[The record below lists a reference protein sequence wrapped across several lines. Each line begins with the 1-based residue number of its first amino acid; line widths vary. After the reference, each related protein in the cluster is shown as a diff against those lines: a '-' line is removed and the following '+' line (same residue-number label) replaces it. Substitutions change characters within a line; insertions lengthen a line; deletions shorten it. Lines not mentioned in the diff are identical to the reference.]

1 MTQLGV
7 RVNRKRW
14 TSLQLQLV
22 WYETLYNLSKQRNVT
37 YGNTRVIKDCN
48 LRQHFTSSLL
58 CPLCCD
64 SIRYAFILV
73 SQISLHVYCN

>member
-1 MTQLGV
+1 MTQVGV
-7 RVNRKRW
+7 RLNRKRW

-48 LRQHFTSSLL
+48 L
-58 CPLCCD
+58 
-64 SIRYAFILV
+64 
-73 SQISLHVYCN
+73 